1 MERSPSE
8 LHAAKAR
15 IWHPGIGIVELN
27 DAKRRIDAEAS
38 ANIRANAVVTEYPV
52 RSLLRVAIE
61 LSHGSKCDLLETVLE
76 LLTCDPDDYAN
87 SVDCVQKAA
96 AEYARMNGWDE

>member
-1 MERSPSE
+1 M
-8 LHAAKAR
+8 
-15 IWHPGIGIVELN
+15 N

-61 LSHGSKCDLLETVLE
+61 LSHGSKRDLLETVLE